1 MAKSAA
7 CGIEQT
13 VELTK
18 GIDLSTFV
26 RGYLSREYRD
36 DRAAGCT
43 MAALGSDAARQTQ
56 EFKRAFAAGIE
67 SLLQAFEQECS
78 TSDRAGHDEARAKSI
93 ATFAYI
99 VGALVMSRACPD
111 DSPLAEEILAVCR
124 DKILGALAEQEGAPP
139 PAAAHAIQ
147 SDVA

>member
-1 MAKSAA
+1 MAESAA

-26 RGYLSREYRD
+26 NSYLSREHRD
-36 DRAAGCT
+36 NRAAGCT

-56 EFKRAFAAGIE
+56 EVKRTFAAGIE
-67 SLLQAFEQECS
+67 SLLQALEKECPAS
-78 TSDRAGHDEARAKSI
+78 ERAGNNEARAKSI
-93 ATFAYI
+93 DTFAHI

-111 DSPLAEEILAVCR
+111 DSPLADEILAVCR